1 MHNKMT
7 VRKVLTRTGIF
18 LACMAL
24 FMVVSLMVAD
34 TAMKHPGEA
43 AAFRRWMQSTR
54 YGWLLWRLALYALV
68 AWGLWKIR
76 HAPGFREEF
85 RRRCYASAW
94 SVCFLSR
101 YVSTRCLPVRESDD
115 DNKQLS

>member
-43 AAFRRWMQSTR
+43 AFRRWMQSTR

-85 RRRCYASAW
+85 RGPLLRISVVSVLFIALCEYAMFTGPG
-94 SVCFLSR
+94 V
-101 YVSTRCLPVRESDD
+101 
-115 DNKQLS
+115 

>member
-85 RRRCYASAW
+85 RRPLLRISVVSVLFIALCEYAMFTGPG
-94 SVCFLSR
+94 V
-101 YVSTRCLPVRESDD
+101 
-115 DNKQLS
+115 

>member
-7 VRKVLTRTGIF
+7 VRKVLIRTGIF

-54 YGWLLWRLALYALV
+54 DGWLIWRLALYALV

-76 HAPGFREEF
+76 HAPGFREEY
-85 RRRCYASAW
+85 RRPLLRISVVSVLFIALCEYAMFTGPG
-94 SVCFLSR
+94 V
-101 YVSTRCLPVRESDD
+101 
-115 DNKQLS
+115 

>member
-34 TAMKHPGEA
+34 TTMKHPGEA

-85 RRRCYASAW
+85 RRPLLRISVVSVLFIALCEYAMFTGPG
-94 SVCFLSR
+94 V
-101 YVSTRCLPVRESDD
+101 
-115 DNKQLS
+115 

>member
-1 MHNKMT
+1 MHNKMN
-7 VRKVLTRTGIF
+7 VRKALTRTGIF

-54 YGWLLWRLALYALV
+54 DGWLIWRLALYALV

-85 RRRCYASAW
+85 RWPLLRISVACVLFIALCEYAMFTGPG
-94 SVCFLSR
+94 V
-101 YVSTRCLPVRESDD
+101 
-115 DNKQLS
+115 

>member
-54 YGWLLWRLALYALV
+54 YGWLFWRLALYALV

-85 RRRCYASAW
+85 RRPLLRISVVSVLFIALCEYAMFTGPG
-94 SVCFLSR
+94 V
-101 YVSTRCLPVRESDD
+101 
-115 DNKQLS
+115 

>member
-85 RRRCYASAW
+85 RRPLLRISVVRVLFIALCEYAMFTGPG
-94 SVCFLSR
+94 V
-101 YVSTRCLPVRESDD
+101 
-115 DNKQLS
+115 

>member
-24 FMVVSLMVAD
+24 FMAVSLMVAD

-85 RRRCYASAW
+85 RLPLMRISVVSVLFIALCEYAMLTGPG
-94 SVCFLSR
+94 V
-101 YVSTRCLPVRESDD
+101 
-115 DNKQLS
+115 

>member
-7 VRKVLTRTGIF
+7 VRKVLTRAGIF
-18 LACMAL
+18 LVCMAL

-85 RRRCYASAW
+85 RRPLLRISVVSVLFIALCEYAMFTGPG
-94 SVCFLSR
+94 V
-101 YVSTRCLPVRESDD
+101 
-115 DNKQLS
+115 

>member
-85 RRRCYASAW
+85 RRPLPRISVVSVLFIALCEYAMFTGPG
-94 SVCFLSR
+94 V
-101 YVSTRCLPVRESDD
+101 
-115 DNKQLS
+115 

>member
-7 VRKVLTRTGIF
+7 VRKALTRAGIF

-24 FMVVSLMVAD
+24 FMVVSLIVAD

-54 YGWLLWRLALYALV
+54 YGWLIWRLALYALV

-85 RRRCYASAW
+85 RRPLLRISVVSVLFIALCEYAMFTGPG
-94 SVCFLSR
+94 V
-101 YVSTRCLPVRESDD
+101 
-115 DNKQLS
+115 